1 MCENVFQKVLPNEQ
15 RNGTESIASLVRVDA
30 SKQEKDAKRIQF
42 LCSCT
47 NRGQL
52 ASGRGWCL
60 GPVVWHE
67 APCCFIASLFNRHV
81 QGNSALNWNPSD
93 VSCVSHACSL
103 TSHATKLCSQHFKR
117 AFNIFDCL
125 FYFPPPFCKS
135 LFKKR
140 RCSWEEKNDVSSGL
154 LSVEQQNEAAVLV
167 LKWI

>member
-42 LCSCT
+42 PCSCT

-60 GPVVWHE
+60 RPVVWQE
-67 APCCFIASLFNRHV
+67 APCCFLASLFNRHV

-103 TSHATKLCSQHFKR
+103 TSHATNLCSQHFKR
-117 AFNIFDCL
+117 AFDIFDCL
-125 FYFPPPFCKS
+125 FYFSHHFANHC
-135 LFKKR
+135 LKKG
-140 RCSWEEKNDVSSGL
+140 D
-154 LSVEQQNEAAVLV
+154 AAGKKKKMFPLV
-167 LKWI
+167 W